1 MIQKNVLNLKT
12 SICLFYVNN
21 KILPICYQLH
31 SSFLN
36 PKVDTP
42 EIIFFI
48 FITPKLSLFTVLLY
62 MYATWRITTQRC
74 SKLNVTIWVFFKHMG
89 NTNLKPKLTLQTL
102 SPVSLMV
109 IKIEDRL

>member
-48 FITPKLSLFTVLLY
+48 FSLPNFHCLQFYYICMQHGELLLKGVL
-62 MYATWRITTQRC
+62 
-74 SKLNVTIWVFFKHMG
+74 N
-89 NTNLKPKLTLQTL
+89 
-102 SPVSLMV
+102 
-109 IKIEDRL
+109 